1 MNFHCFFYWNALFL
15 KDFFSC
21 YRILGFVFY
30 IFKKDIISLTAGLY
44 RLREVIWIM
53 FPLCVMCHFPLCA
66 FKIFLLPLVFSC
78 LSMMSLGIVFF
89 VLILFGVLWASEIC
103 TLMPFTKFQ
112 KTLAIISSD
121 IFSALTS
128 PSGVPSSHM
137 LNLLILSYR
146 SLALL
151 FIFNLFFFQFFR
163 LDNFYCSLT
172 LFSVLSILLLSLS
185 IKCLFR
191 DIAFFNSRIF
201 L

>member
-1 MNFHCFFYWNALFL
+1 MIFIPSQWSKFLSGIISLQLEELNLALLGVYVCWWWIFIVSFTEML
-15 KDFFSC
+15 CSWRIFFSC
-21 YRILGFVFY
+21 YRILGFVLY
-30 IFKKDIISLTAGLY
+30 IFKKDIISLTVGLY
-44 RLREVIWIM
+44 RLWEVIWIIV
-53 FPLCVMCHFPLCA
+53 PLCVMCHFPLCA

-151 FIFNLFFFQFFR
+151 FIFNLFFSVFQ
-163 LDNFYCSLT
+163 
-172 LFSVLSILLLSLS
+172 IG
-185 IKCLFR
+185 
-191 DIAFFNSRIF
+191 
-201 L
+201 